1 MALNEKYNFHRS
13 RVLPVPDGL
22 LSGAPV
28 MVGSLVGVL
37 VTDEGGGFNDEG
49 YATVALDGAWHLP
62 VGTTTA
68 LTVGAPVY
76 YVTSTN
82 SLTTTSNT
90 GANPLFGYALEPKG
104 TTAGQI
110 IAVELAQV

>member
-1 MALNEKYNFHRS
+1 MAVNEKYNFHRS
-13 RVLPVPDGL
+13 RVLPVP
-22 LSGAPV
+22 SGKASGSAI

-37 VTDEGGGFNDEG
+37 LTSEGDGFNDPL

-62 VGTTTA
+62 VSTATA

-76 YVTSTN
+76 YITS
-82 SLTTTSNT
+82 SGVLTTTSNS

-104 TTAGQI
+104 TTANQV
-110 IAVELAQV
+110 IAIELTQV